1 MNTPQTSSI
10 YNVQETGRR
19 DEIQRGFIIRV
30 YGWMTIGLLITAG
43 AALFTISTPGLLAAI
58 VSSPFVF
65 LGLLAGEIVLVLA
78 LSFAANRVSPL
89 AAGLLF
95 TGYAILNGTSDNFE
109 VEEAAKAAH
118 LGANG
123 IVGADLADK
132 KELYRLEELFRRY
145 RPVEDKRTVTRVVP
159 SAEEALVFAFTH
171 PVRRSL
177 VAGKIREIS
186 IQGASFKPAPG
197 SVVSDLE
204 AGCRVPVCS
213 LKLAD
218 GIVDLSARV
227 TRNRAEMGFQ
237 FLDFETDGRSR
248 LLAWIEARS
257 QRALKNAV
265 VPPATQPS

>member
-1 MNTPQTSSI
+1 MKLLLVAAGDR
-10 YNVQETGRR
+10 YLNVLGFHLRPLGFTIEHLADPVQAVARL
-19 DEIQRGFIIRV
+19 DEIEPEAVLFHAGDFPRHWKPALRMAREHHTREELIFV
-30 YGWMTIGLLITAG
+30 LITPAD
-43 AALFTISTPGLLAAI
+43 F
-58 VSSPFVF
+58 
-65 LGLLAGEIVLVLA
+65 EI
-78 LSFAANRVSPL
+78 
-89 AAGLLF
+89 
-95 TGYAILNGTSDNFE
+95 
-109 VEEAAKAAH
+109 EEAAKAAH

-123 IVGADLADK
+123 IVGSDLTDK

-145 RPVEDKRTVTRVVP
+145 RPVDDKRTVTRVVP
-159 SAEEALVFAFTH
+159 GEEEALVFAFTH
-171 PVRRSL
+171 PARRSL

-257 QRALKNAV
+257 ERALKNAAAV
-265 VPPATQPS
+265 LPAAQPS

>member
-1 MNTPQTSSI
+1 MKLLLVAAGDR
-10 YNVQETGRR
+10 YLNVLGFHLRPLGFTIEHLADPVQAVARL
-19 DEIQRGFIIRV
+19 DEIEPEAVLFHAGDFPRHWKPALRMARANHTREELIFV
-30 YGWMTIGLLITAG
+30 LITPAD
-43 AALFTISTPGLLAAI
+43 F
-58 VSSPFVF
+58 
-65 LGLLAGEIVLVLA
+65 EI
-78 LSFAANRVSPL
+78 
-89 AAGLLF
+89 
-95 TGYAILNGTSDNFE
+95 
-109 VEEAAKAAH
+109 EEAAKAAH

-123 IVGADLADK
+123 IVGSDLTDK

-145 RPVEDKRTVTRVVP
+145 RPMDDKRTVTRVVP
-159 SAEEALVFAFTH
+159 GEEEALVLAFTH
-171 PVRRSL
+171 PARRSL

-218 GIVDLSARV
+218 ESIVDLSARV

-257 QRALKNAV
+257 ERALKNAV
-265 VPPATQPS
+265 VPPAAQPS

>member
-1 MNTPQTSSI
+1 MKLLLVAAGDR
-10 YNVQETGRR
+10 YLNVLGFHLRPLGFTIEHLADPVQAVARL
-19 DEIQRGFIIRV
+19 DEIEPEAVLFHAGDFPRHWKPALKMAREHHKREELIFV
-30 YGWMTIGLLITAG
+30 LIT
-43 AALFTISTPGLLAAI
+43 P
-58 VSSPFVF
+58 P
-65 LGLLAGEIVLVLA
+65 
-78 LSFAANRVSPL
+78 
-89 AAGLLF
+89 
-95 TGYAILNGTSDNFE
+95 DFE

-123 IVGADLADK
+123 MVGADLTDK

-145 RPVEDKRTVTRVVP
+145 RPMDDKRAVTRVVP
-159 SAEEALVFAFTH
+159 GEDEALLFAFTH
-171 PVRRSL
+171 PGRRSL

-204 AGCRVPVCS
+204 AGYHVPVCS

-237 FLDFETDGRSR
+237 FLDFEADGRSR
-248 LLAWIEARS
+248 LLAWIEARGE
-257 QRALKNAV
+257 RALKS
-265 VPPATQPS
+265 ATAAQPSAQPS

>member
-1 MNTPQTSSI
+1 MKLLLVAAGDR
-10 YNVQETGRR
+10 YLNVLGFHLRPLGFAIEHMADPVQAVARL
-19 DEIQRGFIIRV
+19 DEIEPEAVLFHAGDFPRHWKPALKMAREHHTREELIFV
-30 YGWMTIGLLITAG
+30 LITPA
-43 AALFTISTPGLLAAI
+43 
-58 VSSPFVF
+58 
-65 LGLLAGEIVLVLA
+65 
-78 LSFAANRVSPL
+78 
-89 AAGLLF
+89 
-95 TGYAILNGTSDNFE
+95 DFE
-109 VEEAAKAAH
+109 MEEAAKAAH

-123 IVGADLADK
+123 IVGADLTDK

-145 RPVEDKRTVTRVVP
+145 RPVDDKRTVTRVVP
-159 SAEEALVFAFTH
+159 GAEEALVFAFTH
-171 PVRRSL
+171 PARRSL

-213 LKLAD
+213 LKLSD

-237 FLDFETDGRSR
+237 FLDFETNGRSR

-257 QRALKNAV
+257 ERALKSATA
-265 VPPATQPS
+265 VPPAAQPS

>member
-1 MNTPQTSSI
+1 MKLLLVAAGDR
-10 YNVQETGRR
+10 YLNVLGFHLRPLGFAIEHLADPVQAVARL
-19 DEIQRGFIIRV
+19 DEIEPEAVLFHAGDFPRHWKPALKMAREHHTREELIFV
-30 YGWMTIGLLITAG
+30 LITPA
-43 AALFTISTPGLLAAI
+43 
-58 VSSPFVF
+58 
-65 LGLLAGEIVLVLA
+65 
-78 LSFAANRVSPL
+78 
-89 AAGLLF
+89 
-95 TGYAILNGTSDNFE
+95 DFE

-123 IVGADLADK
+123 IVGSDLTDK

-145 RPVEDKRTVTRVVP
+145 RPMDDKRTVTRVVP
-159 SAEEALVFAFTH
+159 GEEEALVFAFTH

-213 LKLAD
+213 LKLAEKS
-218 GIVDLSARV
+218 IVDLSARV
-227 TRNRAEMGFQ
+227 TRNRSEMGFQ
-237 FLDFETDGRSR
+237 FLDFETNGRSR

-257 QRALKNAV
+257 ERALKNAV
-265 VPPATQPS
+265 VPPSAQPS

>member
-1 MNTPQTSSI
+1 MKLLLVASGDR
-10 YNVQETGRR
+10 YLNVLGFHLRPLGFAIEHLADPVQAVARL
-19 DEIQRGFIIRV
+19 DEIEPEAVLFHAGDFPRHWKPALKMAREHHTREELIFV
-30 YGWMTIGLLITAG
+30 LITPA
-43 AALFTISTPGLLAAI
+43 
-58 VSSPFVF
+58 
-65 LGLLAGEIVLVLA
+65 
-78 LSFAANRVSPL
+78 
-89 AAGLLF
+89 
-95 TGYAILNGTSDNFE
+95 DFE

-123 IVGADLADK
+123 IVGSDLTDK

-145 RPVEDKRTVTRVVP
+145 RPMDDKRTVTRVVP
-159 SAEEALVFAFTH
+159 GEEEALVFAFTH

-213 LKLAD
+213 LKLAEKS
-218 GIVDLSARV
+218 IVDLSARV
-227 TRNRAEMGFQ
+227 TRNRSEMGFQ
-237 FLDFETDGRSR
+237 FLDFETNGRSR

-257 QRALKNAV
+257 ERALKNAAAV
-265 VPPATQPS
+265 LPAAQPS

>member
-1 MNTPQTSSI
+1 MKLLLVASGDR
-10 YNVQETGRR
+10 YLNVLGFHLRPLGFAIEHLADPVQAVARL
-19 DEIQRGFIIRV
+19 DEIEPEAVLFHAGDFPRHWKPALKMAREHHTREELIFV
-30 YGWMTIGLLITAG
+30 LITPA
-43 AALFTISTPGLLAAI
+43 
-58 VSSPFVF
+58 
-65 LGLLAGEIVLVLA
+65 
-78 LSFAANRVSPL
+78 
-89 AAGLLF
+89 
-95 TGYAILNGTSDNFE
+95 DFE

-123 IVGADLADK
+123 IVGSDLTDK

-145 RPVEDKRTVTRVVP
+145 RPMDDKRTVTRVVP
-159 SAEEALVFAFTH
+159 GEEEALVFAFTH

-213 LKLAD
+213 LKLAEKS
-218 GIVDLSARV
+218 IVDLSARV
-227 TRNRAEMGFQ
+227 TRNRSEMGFQ
-237 FLDFETDGRSR
+237 FLDFETNGRSR

-257 QRALKNAV
+257 ERALKNAV
-265 VPPATQPS
+265 VPPSAQPS